1 MKIGRAISHLTLGIL
16 ALPLF
21 ICCAHIDTEPHKIPS
36 EVELREGD
44 LIFRKGGSI
53 ASLLVRASDPR
64 GEYTHVGIITLEHGD
79 AMAIHSVPDEVP
91 KGEVDRIKIEPLE
104 EFFKGSKAE
113 NGAIYRASKLNEEQ
127 LAEVANHARRWL
139 TKGVEF
145 DHKFILGDTTQLYCT
160 ELIQL
165 VFNYVDYEISAGNV
179 SEFRTA
185 FYDGFYLFPSDIL
198 KNDELEL
205 IFRF

>member
-1 MKIGRAISHLTLGIL
+1 MIGILTL
-16 ALPLF
+16 PFF
-21 ICCAHIDTEPHKIPS
+21 ISCAHINLDTQKIPS

-44 LIFRKGGSI
+44 LIFRKGGSV

-64 GEYTHVGIITLEHGD
+64 GEYTHIGITTLVD
-79 AMAIHSVPDEVP
+79 NCAMVIHCVPGEVP
-91 KGEVDRIKIEPLE
+91 NGEVDRIKIEPLE

-113 NGAIYRASKLNEEQ
+113 NGAIYRASKLNEQQ
-127 LAEVANHARRWL
+127 LADVTAQARLWL
-139 TKGVEF
+139 AKNVEF
-145 DHKFILGDTTQLYCT
+145 DHQFILGDTTQLYCT

-165 VFNYVDYEISAGNV
+165 IFNHVDYDISRGNI